1 MWMIRPAI
9 QREVTIDLPD
19 ILVESLGVG
28 AEMLAH
34 HLTEL
39 ADSGLSDPKNHPPPL
54 PVLCRICERQITP
67 WWFPKHTELCLQ
79 EYRAEAD
86 LQQAQ
91 DNLTDHRNAIVR
103 VLDAL
108 EAQSQSQQR
117 KSSNPSE
124 ETTAQP
130 PKAEYKGLG
139 IGPTSSPSS
148 GTSSGRS
155 SPASPPQSRARD
167 SGVGL
172 SHHRVRSFAVRRP
185 TLRIVELIL
194 DLCDTALEIS
204 TPALKDSRDEESGEH
219 RTQSPQSE
227 GRITQVLQWQSPNAG
242 SLDHEP
248 GLLALCDDTANLSKA
263 KVDAVLRFRRIIEYA
278 ERIRNEFTALVQDC
292 ITAALEKAAQIAAGD
307 ISSDSSDES
316 VGPAGLESPE
326 EISAR
331 VPQPNLM
338 FAFDGPSAMSS
349 VMRRS
354 TSPSPSSSPSRR
366 PSAALS
372 TRSSSPKGCPTP
384 KSATGNRNASNS
396 LGSSAVF
403 DADTG
408 GESDTSM
415 RSSLRSH
422 IRRTAS
428 PISDLNMTR
437 VTTSRERKRTSLILH
452 RTVSTSRQPSP
463 SRPVTQPVSPL
474 RVLKPRLPSVAMD
487 PSRSPLLSP
496 TISASEFVSPTLP
509 AQQTRHRRRQS
520 SAASSEVSRV
530 ALSPRIS
537 AAGVP
542 PPRAVPPSIK
552 DFELIKPISKGAFG
566 SVYLA
571 KKKTTGDYFAI
582 KALKKADMV
591 AKNQVANVKAERA
604 ILMWQGES
612 DFVAKLYWTFPSKDY
627 IFLVM
632 EYLNGG
638 DCASLVHALGTLP
651 EDWAKRYLAEVVL
664 GVEHLH
670 SREIVHRDLKPD
682 NLLIDQKG
690 HLKLTDFGLSRM
702 GLIGRQKRA
711 LSGRNQTQ
719 APDPLKQSRLQ
730 RSVSLASSRS
740 ASFDFQ
746 GVSSPGLTPTLTPV
760 LPGDALQPSYFS
772 LSRDTSSGSRDV
784 SRQSSRHQNDSPDT
798 VELHNAFRRFSLY
811 DDDWKDRRS
820 PREEL
825 IEQDEELTLQR
836 TSSNTS
842 EANRLKTPPLQSGM
856 LPPPMALFDPED
868 NNRRFVGTPDYLAPE
883 TIDGLGQD
891 ELSDWWSLG
900 CILFEFLFGYPPFH
914 ADTPEKVFENIL
926 ARRID
931 WPQDDNEVSTE
942 AKDLVNRLLCLD
954 PAERLGA
961 NKDDRYTC
969 GGEEI
974 RAHSWFSTINWET
987 LNETEASFIPAPE
1000 NPEDTEYFDSR
1011 GATAQDFA
1019 TEFDD
1024 QGSSPASTPGPDLP
1038 ERPHD
1043 ALLRVRNQ
1051 VNSMKRGLMPLHIPA
1066 HVRDGRSRRLS
1077 EPVLDDFGQFSFKNL
1092 PMLEKAN
1099 KDVIQKLRSEAMQA
1113 QARSSQPSQPKSAL
1127 SGSPPSATFDGTSAI
1142 QIPGRR
1148 ALSNEKSGQRSASPS
1163 ITSHTSSSPGRMP
1176 PTSPLV
1182 QFSASGNNHHHHVR
1196 RETSGAHSSMS
1207 HSFGSSQSG
1216 GFFDLPR
1223 HPGNMLKSSSAA
1235 GSPIKFGKSQ
1245 SAMTDK
1251 MLINQGQSAQ
1261 NKMIAS
1267 PRSRSHT
1274 VGSNDGDLT
1283 KERIPGHHKQ
1293 KSQVMDVS
1301 PSSSDNDDPRQR
1313 ALLRVQR
1320 RRQSSRRMSQIS
1332 LTEGPTFRPLD
1343 VLVCEDH
1350 PVSRLVMEKLLEKMR
1365 CRTIMVQDGAE
1376 AMRYAMSSVKFDIIM
1391 MEFKLPKISGADVAR
1406 MLRDTKN
1413 ANNHTPIVAVTGYL
1427 KELQAPHHFDALVEK
1442 PPTMGKLI
1450 DVMSRL
1456 CQWRP
1461 PPPGWSSAHAP
1472 PFPGSSLRKESSQT
1486 EDSPTST
1493 NSSSMPTNPLSFLG
1507 SSRQDSLSSASFFTD
1522 PDNRSEGVA
1531 PDSAKHM
1538 QPGEW
1543 RHGGLGR
1550 TGETAGSHRMAAL
1563 MHSDSAPA
1571 SLDPGTPPG
1580 LRHAQRHALD
1590 TGDTGD
1596 DEDEE
1601 FGRVRPRSRSPRQH
1615 EHGHGHT
1622 QAHTLSASKLAT
1634 EMLRSDSHDTVVL
1647 ADFPGPRHSPGLAHD
1662 ESAGAGAA
1670 AGAHGTITPPEIFPK
1685 LPGALV
1691 ADIDMDATP
1700 TATPLIPASAAGGA
1714 GADDEDP
1721 EPTPRAS
1728 TFPAHI
1734 LRSPPG
1740 AR

>member
-1 MWMIRPAI
+1 MIRPAI

-34 HLTEL
+34 YLTQL

-91 DNLTDHRNAIVR
+91 DNLTEHRNAIVK

-108 EAQSQSQQR
+108 VAQSQSQQR
-117 KSSNPSE
+117 KTSNPGDDLPAP
-124 ETTAQP
+124 TA
-130 PKAEYKGLG
+130 KAEYKGYP
-139 IGPTSSPSS
+139 IGSTSGPSS
-148 GTSSGRS
+148 ATSSGRS
-155 SPASPPQSRARD
+155 SPASPPQSRTRD

-172 SHHRVRSFAVRRP
+172 SHRRARSFAVRRP
-185 TLRIVELIL
+185 AFRIVELVL

-204 TPALKDSRDEESGEH
+204 TPALKESRDQQSGEF

-227 GRITQVLQWQSPNAG
+227 GRIAQILQWQSPNAG
-242 SLDHEP
+242 SYDNEP
-248 GLLALCDDTANLSKA
+248 GILSLCDDTAQLARS
-263 KVDAVLRFRRIIEYA
+263 KVDSILRFRRIIEYA

-292 ITAALEKAAQIAAGD
+292 ITAALEKAAAIAAGE
-307 ISSDSSDES
+307 ISSGSSDES
-316 VGPAGLESPE
+316 PDRLDLESPE
-326 EISAR
+326 DPP
-331 VPQPNLM
+331 VKVLHQNLM
-338 FAFDGPSAMSS
+338 FAFDGPSGTSSAMA
-349 VMRRS
+349 RC
-354 TSPSPSSSPSRR
+354 TSPSPTSSPSRR
-366 PSAALS
+366 PSTALS
-372 TRSSSPKGCPTP
+372 TRSSSPKGCATP
-384 KSATGNRNASNS
+384 RSAAGNRNTSYS
-396 LGSSAVF
+396 IGSSAIL
-403 DADTG
+403 DNDTG
-408 GESDTSM
+408 GESDSSM
-415 RSSLRSH
+415 RSSIRSH
-422 IRRTAS
+422 VQRTAS
-428 PISDLNMTR
+428 PVADLHFSR
-437 VTTSRERKRTSLILH
+437 VATSRERKRTSLVLH
-452 RTVSTSRQPSP
+452 RVVSTSRQTSP
-463 SRPVTQPVSPL
+463 SRSAAQPVSPL
-474 RVLKPRLPSVAMD
+474 SVTKPRLPSFAVD
-487 PSRSPLLSP
+487 SSRSPMLSP
-496 TISASEFVSPTLP
+496 TLSGNEFVSPSLP
-509 AQQTRHRRRQS
+509 AQQVRHHRRQS
-520 SAASSEVSRV
+520 SEASSELSRA

-537 AAGVP
+537 TAGVP
-542 PPRAVPPSIK
+542 QPRALPPSIK

-719 APDPLKQSRLQ
+719 APDPLKQSHVH
-730 RSVSLASSRS
+730 RSVSMASSRS

-760 LPGDALQPSYFS
+760 LPGDAFQPSYFS
-772 LSRDTSSGSRDV
+772 LSREASGSREP
-784 SRQSSRHQNDSPDT
+784 SRHLSRSRTDSPDSH
-798 VELHNAFRRFSLY
+798 ELQAAFRKFSLY
-811 DDDWKDRRS
+811 DDTWKDRS
-820 PREEL
+820 FPRDDL
-825 IEQDEELTLQR
+825 MEQDEDFTLT
-836 TSSNTS
+836 TIPSITG
-842 EANRLKTPPLQSGM
+842 EMTRLKTPPQQTAM
-856 LPPPMALFDPED
+856 LPPPMTLFDPED
-868 NNRRFVGTPDYLAPE
+868 NNRKFVGTPDYLAPE
-883 TIDGLGQD
+883 TIRGLGQD
-891 ELSDWWSLG
+891 EMSDWWSLG
-900 CILFEFLFGYPPFH
+900 CILFEFLFGYPPYH
-914 ADTPEKVFENIL
+914 SSTPEKVFENIL
-926 ARRID
+926 NRKID
-931 WPQDDNEVSTE
+931 WLEDDTDVSPE
-942 AKDLVNRLLCLD
+942 AKDLMNKLMCLD
-954 PAERLGA
+954 PEERLGS
-961 NKDDRYTC
+961 NKHDRYIS

-974 RAHSWFSTINWET
+974 RSHPFFSSINWDT

-1000 NPEDTEYFDSR
+1000 NPEDTEYFDAR
-1011 GATAQDFA
+1011 GATAQDLA
-1019 TEFDD
+1019 TEFED
-1024 QGSSPASTPGPDLP
+1024 QGSSPASTPGPDLA

-1066 HVRDGRSRRLS
+1066 HVRDGRNRRLS

-1099 KDVIQKLRSEAMQA
+1099 NDVIQKLRSEAMQA
-1113 QARSSQPSQPKSAL
+1113 QARSNQSPKSSAA
-1127 SGSPPSATFDGTSAI
+1127 SGSPPSAAFDGTAAML
-1142 QIPGRR
+1142 IPGRR
-1148 ALSNEKSGQRSASPS
+1148 ALSTEKTAPRSASPS
-1163 ITSHTSSSPGRMP
+1163 VLSTASSSSPGRMP

-1182 QFSASGNNHHHHVR
+1182 QFSAGGHHHHHTR
-1196 RETSGAHSSMS
+1196 RETSGGHSAMT
-1207 HSFGSSQSG
+1207 HSFSSQQPS
-1216 GFFDLPR
+1216 GFFDMPR
-1223 HPGNMLKSSSAA
+1223 LSGHTLKAGSVA
-1235 GSPIKFGKSQ
+1235 GSPIKFGRPQTAMLEKLTTTQSQGSPGKS
-1245 SAMTDK
+1245 
-1251 MLINQGQSAQ
+1251 IG
-1261 NKMIAS
+1261 S

-1274 VGSNDGDLT
+1274 VGSNDGGMT
-1283 KERIPGHHKQ
+1283 KDRLPGHHKQ
-1293 KSQVMDVS
+1293 KSQVMDLS

-1320 RRQSSRRMSQIS
+1320 RRQSSRRLSQIS
-1332 LTEGPTFRPLD
+1332 MNDGPIFRPLD

-1391 MEFKLPKISGADVAR
+1391 MESQLPKINGADVAR

-1442 PPTMGKLI
+1442 PPTVAKLI

-1461 PPPGWSSAHAP
+1461 PPPGWNSAHVP
-1472 PFPGSSLRKESSQT
+1472 PYPRSSLRKESSQT

-1493 NSSSMPTNPLSFLG
+1493 ASSSLPMHSPSCRG
-1507 SSRQDSLSSASFFTD
+1507 SSRQDSVSSASFFTD
-1522 PDNRSEGVA
+1522 HEIRSEGA
-1531 PDSAKHM
+1531 TCEDR
-1538 QPGEW
+1538 
-1543 RHGGLGR
+1543 RHANLAQSGR
-1550 TGETAGSHRMAAL
+1550 ADGPRKLPTL
-1563 MHSDSAPA
+1563 VQSDSAPA
-1571 SLDPGTPPG
+1571 TMDAESGERRG
-1580 LRHAQRHALD
+1580 GFD
-1590 TGDTGD
+1590 TGEAGD
-1596 DEDEE
+1596 DEDDE
-1601 FGRVRPRSRSPRQH
+1601 FPRSRPRSRSPKHQSYVCVSA
-1615 EHGHGHT
+1615 T
-1622 QAHTLSASKLAT
+1622 AAPASAATTMTTLPAAVASKLAT
-1634 EMLRSDSHDTVVL
+1634 EMRRSDSHDTVVL
-1647 ADFPGPRHSPGLAHD
+1647 ADALSGRPPLETPSVARQAPRGHEHEQAQ
-1662 ESAGAGAA
+1662 
-1670 AGAHGTITPPEIFPK
+1670 HGTITPPEIFPR
-1685 LPGALV
+1685 LPGV
-1691 ADIDMDATP
+1691 QIADIVDMGATP
-1700 TATPLIPASAAGGA
+1700 TPGC
-1714 GADDEDP
+1714 DDEEDP

-1728 TFPAHI
+1728 QFPLHI
-1734 LRSPPG
+1734 VESPPLP
-1740 AR
+1740 